1 VASTEPEITK
11 WYTRARRF
19 PQLIGRTSDG
29 AKIPFGPYTYT
40 QVLVFAGILIV
51 GSKTMGLWGRFGV
64 VGNGATLLGVAF
76 GVTFAL
82 GKVPIGAR
90 SPISMLLGA
99 IAALT
104 SPADGKVGGRKVALR
119 RPHRVV
125 SRLTVQ
131 QPVRAAAD
139 SAPTP
144 GPVPPPA
151 HPKTEPAH
159 RRRRPSRLRVP
170 GRGHAAEPPQQR
182 PIPVEL
188 TNVQRLLAA
197 PQRQER

>member
-11 WYTRARRF
+11 WYTSARRF

-51 GSKTMGLWGRFGV
+51 GSKTMSLWGRFGT
-64 VGNGATLLGVAF
+64 VGNVVTLVGLAF

-82 GKVPIGAR
+82 GKIPIGAR

-99 IAALT
+99 ITALT

-119 RPHRVV
+119 RPHRVAA
-125 SRLTVQ
+125 RLTVQ
-131 QPVRAAAD
+131 MPVVAAAEP
-139 SAPTP
+139 APAP
-144 GPVPPPA
+144 RPVSPPA

-159 RRRRPSRLRVP
+159 RRRRPSRLRLA
-170 GRGHAAEPPQQR
+170 GRGHSAEPPEPR